1 MIAESRA
8 IREALVYCS
17 NHGWEN
23 IEVETDSLSLRNIL
37 NNLWKIPWEF
47 LEIVKDIL
55 RLMQSK
61 DIQFKHVYREEN
73 HLADFIT
80 NITIDIESKQVFNTF
95 NQLPC
100 LARRLLNMDKYKI
113 SARLR
118 LRSNSK
124 NN

>member
-1 MIAESRA
+1 MIAESRT

-17 NHGWEN
+17 NHGCEN

-61 DIQFKHVYREEN
+61 DIQFKHIYIEEN

-100 LARRLLNMDKYKI
+100 RRLLNMDKYKI
-113 SARLR
+113 SAIRLR